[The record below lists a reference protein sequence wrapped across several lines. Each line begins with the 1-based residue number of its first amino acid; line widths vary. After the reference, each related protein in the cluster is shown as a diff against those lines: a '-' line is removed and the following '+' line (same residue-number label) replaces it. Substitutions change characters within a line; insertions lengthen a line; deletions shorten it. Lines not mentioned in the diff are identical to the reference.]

1 MSKYCIIT
9 IQIHTYIPTHM
20 PHSREHL
27 FKSIA
32 TLTAVLG
39 VVFTGQQTAD
49 AAYTEL
55 TGATSVWQA
64 RLSGAT
70 LSNSK
75 LSVKNYSPQERIA
88 LRLQS
93 RLRAKGTKSS
103 PTLSTLTEAV
113 TQRQKLL
120 QKQLRIAFIT
130 EEDSDQHVWDVSAQ
144 RYPLWI
150 KPEFS
155 LTNASFSLDTSAIV
169 QTMNSENILSVDV
182 PTHAVLKRV
191 DWNDPGDTK
200 TVSRA
205 EVEGYAKPGYL
216 PDYESASEEIAKAFA
231 TDMDTVSIP
240 LKKIDGRIINMTGED
255 LGDLVLWATGK
266 SDYKGSTYARTKN
279 VQKAL
284 NEHVNNTIVRP
295 GENFAFNSTLDGL
308 VSQGNG
314 WHMAKV
320 IYNGG
325 DLEYAP
331 GGGIC
336 QASTTVYRAAVNA
349 GFPVVARRAHSLYV
363 SYYEKYGVGIDATI
377 YPGSQDL
384 VFTNDTA
391 SPLLIQSYNDGTEA
405 YVNIFGSPDGRTVEL
420 NGPFF
425 ASNAPEGIDISSREI
440 LWEQRVT
447 YPSGEHKVTEISS
460 RYKTLPKY
468 IVQKYEPTQTVHAS
482 APVAS
487 VLP

>member
-1 MSKYCIIT
+1 
-9 IQIHTYIPTHM
+9 M

-39 VVFTGQQTAD
+39 VVFIGQQTAD
-49 AAYTEL
+49 AKNTEL
-55 TGATSVWQA
+55 TGATSVWHA
-64 RLSGAT
+64 RLSGAM
-70 LSNSK
+70 LSDK
-75 LSVKNYSPQERIA
+75 TISVKSYSPQERIA
-88 LRLQS
+88 LRLQN
-93 RLRAKGTKSS
+93 RLRTKGMKSS
-103 PTLSTLTEAV
+103 PPLSKLTEAV
-113 TQRQKLL
+113 KQRQNLL
-120 QKQLRIAFIT
+120 QKQLRVTFMT
-130 EEDSDQHVWDVSAQ
+130 EEDADQHVWDVSAQ

-150 KPEFS
+150 KPDFS
-155 LTNASFSLDTSAIV
+155 LTNASFSLDASVIAE
-169 QTMNSENILSVDV
+169 TMHSESVLAVDV

-191 DWNDPGDTK
+191 DWNEPGDTK
-200 TVSRA
+200 SVSRA

-216 PDYESASEEIAKAFA
+216 PDVASASEEIAKAFIA
-231 TDMDTVSIP
+231 ETDTVSIP
-240 LKKIDGRIINMTGED
+240 LEKIDGRIINMTGED

-266 SDYKGSTYARTKN
+266 SDYTGSTYARTKN

-284 NEHVNNTIVRP
+284 SEHVNNTIVRP

-349 GFPVVARRAHSLYV
+349 GFPVVKRRSHSLYV
-363 SYYEKYGVGIDATI
+363 SYYEKHGVGIDATI

-384 VFTNDTA
+384 VFTNDTD

-420 NGPFF
+420 NGPYF
-425 ASNAPEGIDISSREI
+425 ASNAPEGTDISSREI

-447 YPSGEHKVTEISS
+447 YPSGAQVDTEIFS
-460 RYKTLPKY
+460 RYKILPQY
-468 IVQKYEPTQTVHAS
+468 IVQKYEPTQIVHAS